1 MKKFLAAALLAAS
14 MGAATGAAG
23 AQQMFFQL
31 QDTNKDGFQTREE
44 LVAWYVM
51 HIKKLDANGDGV
63 SRAEFITMYEQQ
75 SKDGSFTKVDLD
87 KDGKLKGAEITAMAK
102 IIAGND
108 LAFCDTNK
116 DGKISNPEERICT
129 SGDLNH

>member
-44 LVAWYVM
+44 L
-51 HIKKLDANGDGV
+51 
-63 SRAEFITMYEQQ
+63 AEFITMYEQQ